1 MQENKIQN
9 DIFNEIF
16 SDSPLEH
23 LVKILPQLSPSALQN
38 ALDSLFA
45 EYSAMSLIIEDNALE
60 GKMREYLDD
69 SRIANAKQDL
79 AIRAM
84 SEILSQGD

>member
-1 MQENKIQN
+1 MQEKEMQN
-9 DIFNEIF
+9 DIFDEMF

-45 EYSAMSLIIEDNALE
+45 EYSAMNLIIEDSALE

-69 SRIANAKQDL
+69 LRIADAKQDL
-79 AIRAM
+79 ALRVM
-84 SEILSQGD
+84 SEVLSQGD